1 MTDDSYFNIS
11 VIKLSITSRYI
22 ISDAPKYDI
31 VWTENN
37 GVIDSFII
45 EILKYES
52 SIIESL
58 TEKPSAVLFTPY
70 FKLDYV
76 YMKINK
82 LLTHIV
88 LNLL

>member
-1 MTDDSYFNIS
+1 MP
-11 VIKLSITSRYI
+11 
-22 ISDAPKYDI
+22 PKYDI
-31 VWTENN
+31 VLTENSY
-37 GVIDSFII
+37 VIDSFISK
-45 EILKYES
+45 ILKYES
-52 SIIESL
+52 SVIQSL
-58 TEKPSAVLFTPY
+58 TEKPSVVLFTPY